1 MLFSLNK
8 DKIKIILFEGIHENA
23 VKNFQN
29 SGYTQVKLLDY
40 APEEEEL
47 IELIKDAHVVGI
59 RSRTQLNRNVLE
71 KAMKLLAIGN
81 FCIGTNQVD
90 LDLAKEFG
98 IPVFNAPLS
107 NTRSVAELVIAESVM
122 LMRGI
127 PEKNAL
133 AHIGKWKKSS
143 ENSYELR
150 GKTIGIVGHG
160 HIGTQ
165 VSVLA
170 QAFGMTVCFYDL
182 ESKLNIGNAQRCN
195 TLEELLGKS
204 DVVTLHVPG
213 CKQTENLIGE
223 KEIGQMKAGSHLIN
237 ASRGNVVDISALAEA
252 LKSGHLLGA
261 AIDVFPVEPASKNDE
276 FVSELRQF
284 DNVILTPHIGGSTL
298 EAQFNISLEVSDKL
312 IKYSDNGTT
321 SSAVNFPQASLPSN
335 EGKRRFLHIHNNKP
349 GVLSA
354 VNHVFT
360 DKGINVAAQ
369 YLQTDSQVG
378 YVVVD
383 VDDDKVD
390 ISLLKE
396 LKNIEHTI
404 RARML
409 Y

>member
-8 DKIKIILFEGIHENA
+8 DRIKILLLEGIHENA
-23 VKNFQN
+23 LKIFQKN
-29 SGYTQVKLLDY
+29 GYTQVELLEH
-40 APEEEEL
+40 APEEKEL
-47 IELIKDAHVVGI
+47 LELIKDVHIIGI
-59 RSRTQLNRNVLE
+59 RSRTQLNKKVLE
-71 KAMKLLAIGN
+71 SAMKLLAIGN

-90 LDLAKEFG
+90 LALAEEFG
-98 IPVFNAPLS
+98 VPVFNAPLS
-107 NTRSVAELVIAESVM
+107 NTRSVAELVIAECVM

-133 AHIGKWKKSS
+133 AHLGKWLKTAA
-143 ENSYELR
+143 NSYELR
-150 GKTIGIVGHG
+150 GKTLGIIGHG

-170 QAFGMTVCFYDL
+170 QAFGMKVCFYDPV
-182 ESKLNIGNAQRCN
+182 SKLNIGNAQRCN
-195 TLEELLGKS
+195 TMNDLLGRS
-204 DVVTLHVPG
+204 DIITLHVPG
-213 CKQTENLIGE
+213 TKETAGLIG
-223 KEIGQMKAGSHLIN
+223 KSEIGKMKAGSYLIN
-237 ASRGNVVDISALAEA
+237 ASRGNVVDINALAAA
-252 LKSGHLLGA
+252 LKSGRLLGA
-261 AIDVFPVEPASKNDE
+261 AIDVFPEEPASKKDE

-284 DNVILTPHIGGSTL
+284 NNVILTPHIGGSTI

-321 SSAVNFPQASLPSN
+321 LSAVNFPEVSLPSN
-335 EGKRRFLHIHNNKP
+335 EGKRRFLHIHRNKP
-349 GVLSA
+349 GLLSE

-369 YLQTDSQVG
+369 YLQTDPLIG
-378 YVVVD
+378 YVVID

-390 ISLLKE
+390 VSLLKE
-396 LKNIEHTI
+396 LKNIKHTI